1 MWPEP
6 RNIMFELTEQ
16 HIKLLRHMYVGW
28 QDCET
33 GAPEINPKRPYGNR
47 TVAED
52 IADILGIE
60 VDGGAMPEA
69 MRKGLMKL
77 HEETAHALQ
86 IVLVTGEF
94 EPGIFMRDEI
104 GRRGWKRITEAEAA
118 EALLSK

>member
-1 MWPEP
+1 
-6 RNIMFELTEQ
+6 MFELTEQ

-69 MRKGLMKL
+69 MRTRLMKL
-77 HEETAHALQ
+77 HEETEHALQ